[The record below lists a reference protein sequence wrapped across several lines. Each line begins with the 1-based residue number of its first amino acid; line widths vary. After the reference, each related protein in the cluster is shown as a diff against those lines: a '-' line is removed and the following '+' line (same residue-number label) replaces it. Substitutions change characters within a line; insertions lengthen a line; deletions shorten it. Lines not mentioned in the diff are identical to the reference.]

1 MPLTV
6 HVGEGDREDLQ
17 DLVRLDDAGEDV
29 NGAAQLEE
37 VLAGLEAPEEE
48 ELLHHLSD
56 RLDFR

>member
-1 MPLTV
+1 MTV